1 MGTGVGATFNSL
13 EIILREECQVR
24 ERQKEREERETKECG
39 EGIEIMKWPI
49 MTNFQI
55 NVTGGE
61 GRDALETSSL
71 APEKGGGRRT
81 CQVACQAGLSLGYVP
96 TSSPTSPFYQ
106 LLLPALFCHTLL
118 QLLLERRLHLASF
131 NDCSHVLIAFSRP
144 LLTPWKMQ
152 SRRGI

>member
-1 MGTGVGATFNSL
+1 MERHL
-13 EIILREECQVR
+13 ILWKLFCVR
-24 ERQKEREERETKECG
+24 NVKCVKGKEREGEGEEKECG
-39 EGIEIMKWPI
+39 ARIEIMKWPI
-49 MTNFQI
+49 MTNFQM

-61 GRDALETSSL
+61 GKDALETSSL

-81 CQVACQAGLSLGYVP
+81 CQVACQAGLSLGCC
-96 TSSPTSPFYQ
+96 PTSPFYQ
-106 LLLPALFCHTLL
+106 LLPPALFCHTLL